1 MQDKETMVHKKEKT
15 QAAVLICAAVLMLLS
30 VLPVDYRAV
39 GLYPGCP
46 FMHRLTYH
54 FFHANALHAFM
65 NSLCL
70 AGLVFLTDIRPWHLP
85 FAFAAASLFPVTA
98 FAELLPDKPVVG
110 ASGICYVLLG
120 ILAVTATDKRR
131 YMLWISGLFCIGF
144 LFRETS
150 GFWLHLYC
158 FLCGTVL
165 SLLASPIIKTG
176 SGNGR

>member
-1 MQDKETMVHKKEKT
+1 MQDKETMVHKKEKAKGAT
-15 QAAVLICAAVLMLLS
+15 LICVSVVMLLS
-30 VLPVDYRAV
+30 FVPVDYSTV
-39 GLYPGCP
+39 GMYAGCP
-46 FMHRLTYH
+46 VWHRLTYH

-158 FLCGTVL
+158 FLCGTAV